1 MININLSSFLLVIL
15 LVQSSCANEDDAED
29 SLESESQESLIV
41 ESSPRLPVTPWKP
54 HYFSGPKLPQHS
66 PAVIA
71 RTFPAFVPFTSCTSP
86 NKETGICAE
95 SGACTQLGGRASGA
109 CPSYGRVC
117 CINVVTNTC
126 DDADRKVV
134 TLDNTY
140 WLSPTMGIGS
150 STGCALTVKLDA
162 KLPEQGK
169 AVCQVRLNFV
179 LFTIAQPDTE
189 SVCNTDAFDVAG
201 ASNKIPTIC
210 GDNGGQHMYLNVPS
224 SSTSPTDLQ
233 LSFNFGTDSNPVR
246 AWNILISMIPCDS
259 PNLAPLDCL
268 QYFSGRSGTV
278 SSFNWRDVAGTE
290 TRQLASQDYSICFKT
305 LPGSRRTLCLAPCT
319 VTSATL
325 AFSVSVPRAADGTA
339 APAGSSQSRP
349 NNCEKDYLVIP
360 GGFNVGNPATV
371 NNMAFDR
378 FCGENLNALAQI
390 TATTSVCTTATPF
403 RLLYRTSDDEMED
416 KTAGVVDRGNLGFC
430 FTFRNQ

>member
-1 MININLSSFLLVIL
+1 MFNVNLPSFFLVIL
-15 LVQSSCANEDDAED
+15 LIQSSCANEDDVED
-29 SLESESQESLIV
+29 SMESESHESGIG
-41 ESSPRLPVTPWKP
+41 ESSPRLPVTPWRP
-54 HYFSGPKLPQHS
+54 QYFYGPMLPQHS
-66 PAVIA
+66 PALIA
-71 RTFPAFVPFTSCTSP
+71 RTFPAFIPFTSCTSP

-95 SGACTQLGGRASGA
+95 SGACTRLGGRASGA
-109 CPSYGRVC
+109 CPEGRIC

-140 WLSPTMGIGS
+140 WLSPTMGIS
-150 STGCALTVKLDA
+150 SSTTGCALTVKLDA
-162 KLPEQGK
+162 KLSEQRK

-189 SVCNTDAFDVAG
+189 SVCNTDAFDVVG

-224 SSTSPTDLQ
+224 SATSPTDLQ

-268 QYFSGRSGTV
+268 QYFTGRSGTV
-278 SSFNWRDVAGTE
+278 SSFNWRDVAGTD
-290 TRQLASQDYSICFKT
+290 TRQLANQDYSICFKT
-305 LPGSRRTLCLAPCT
+305 IPGSRRTLCLAPCT
-319 VTSATL
+319 VTSASL
-325 AFSVSVPRAADGTA
+325 AFSISVSRTA
-339 APAGSSQSRP
+339 GAVASPAGSSQLRP
-349 NNCEKDYLVIP
+349 INCEKDYLVIP
-360 GGFNVGNPATV
+360 GGFNVGNPPSV
-371 NNMAFDR
+371 NTMAFDR
-378 FCGENLNALAQI
+378 FCGENLNANAEV
-390 TATTSVCTTATPF
+390 TALTSVCTTATPF
-403 RLLYRTSDDEMED
+403 RLLYRTSDDETED

-430 FTFRNQ
+430 LTFRNQ